1 MRFVLYSLCIL
12 IILLASFLFV
22 LGYDGTQIREFLLGI
37 AAIVVVA
44 SRIIGPRRNNDDD
57 KEQDDQG
64 ETQREERLRI
74 GSDAPEQVS
83 ESRESS
89 QRSQRR

>member
-22 LGYDGTQIREFLLGI
+22 FGYDGTQIREFLLGV

-44 SRIIGPRRNNDDD
+44 SRIIGPRRDNSDNN
-57 KEQDDQG
+57 EQVDQD
-64 ETQREERLRI
+64 ETQRKERLRI
-74 GSDAPEQVS
+74 ESDAPERVT
-83 ESRESS
+83 ESRDSS
-89 QRSQRR
+89 KRSRRR

>member
-1 MRFVLYSLCIL
+1 MRFVLYSLCVL

-44 SRIIGPRRNNDDD
+44 SRIIGPRRANNDD
-57 KEQDDQG
+57 KETVDQG
-64 ETQREERLRI
+64 EAQREERLRI
-74 GSDAPEQVS
+74 ANDAPEQVA
-83 ESRESS
+83 EPRESS
-89 QRSQRR
+89 ERNQTR

>member
-1 MRFVLYSLCIL
+1 MRFVLYSLCVL

-44 SRIIGPRRNNDDD
+44 SRIIGPRRDNDDD
-57 KEQDDQG
+57 KEQVDQG
-64 ETQREERLRI
+64 ETHREERLRI
-74 GSDAPEQVS
+74 ENDASEQVA
-83 ESRESS
+83 EPRESS
-89 QRSQRR
+89 EKNRTR